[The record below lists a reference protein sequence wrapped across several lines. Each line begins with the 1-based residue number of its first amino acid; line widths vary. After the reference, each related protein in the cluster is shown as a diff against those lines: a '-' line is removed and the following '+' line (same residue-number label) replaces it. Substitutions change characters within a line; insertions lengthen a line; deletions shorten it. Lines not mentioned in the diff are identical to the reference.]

1 MAWLFNI
8 VYVLLVVIFS
18 PWLLW
23 RAIRQGKYRTG
34 YREKLLGWVP
44 RRASEDQR
52 PGVWFHAVSVGEV
65 NLLAPLLR
73 RIAQDRPEWECVLS
87 STTPTGLALARK
99 KYPDITS
106 FYAPL
111 DFSWAVRRA
120 AARLRPCLLVLVELE
135 LWPNLI
141 QAARSAGAKVAL
153 INGRLSQRSYS
164 GYRWIRPWIGRLL
177 RQVDLVAV
185 QNAEYAER
193 FLALGAR
200 PESVVITG
208 SMKFDGAQTD
218 RTNPATQR
226 LAQLAGFQPQDIIF
240 LAGSTQAPEEALALE
255 TFRQL
260 ADRWPR
266 LRLVLVPR
274 HPERFDE
281 VARLLDQSGL
291 CWVRRTELD
300 KCTSKT
306 SFGSE
311 AGSPAETS
319 CYRQTKDRPG
329 GSSACRAG
337 RNLPEARILLVDTV
351 GELGAWWGTAQVAFV
366 GGSLGRRGGQNMI
379 EPAAYGAAVC
389 FGPNTQNFRD
399 IVGMLL
405 ARQAAVVVHSGEE
418 LTAFVR
424 RCLEDPAWA
433 AQLGRRAQALV
444 LEQQGATQRTLDHL
458 SMLVSHV
465 QSIRGL

>member
-1 MAWLFNI
+1 MAWLFNLI
-8 VYVLLVVIFS
+8 YVLLVVIFS

-34 YREKLLGWVP
+34 YREKLLGLVP
-44 RRASEDQR
+44 RRATEDRR
-52 PGVWFHAVSVGEV
+52 PCVWFHAVSVGEV

-73 RIAQDRPEWECVLS
+73 RIAQERPEWECVLS

-111 DFSWAVRRA
+111 DFSWAVHRA
-120 AARLRPCLLVLVELE
+120 VARVRPTLLVLVELE

-141 QAARSAGAKVAL
+141 QAARSAGVKVAL

-208 SMKFDGAQTD
+208 SMKFDGVQTD
-218 RTNPATQR
+218 RSNPATQR
-226 LAQLAGFQPQDIIF
+226 LAQLAGFHPQDVIF

-300 KCTSKT
+300 QYTSETTPT
-306 SFGSE
+306 SHTN
-311 AGSPAETS
+311 SPAES
-319 CYRQTKDRPG
+319 CGAWQTKDRPG
-329 GSSACRAG
+329 RNSACPTDRK
-337 RNLPEARILLVDTV
+337 LQQARILLVDTV

-366 GGSLGRRGGQNMI
+366 GGSLGRRGGQNML

-405 ARQAAVVVHSGEE
+405 VRQAAVVVQNGQE

-424 RCLEDPAWA
+424 RCLEEPAWA
-433 AQLGRRAQALV
+433 AQLGQRAQALV
-444 LEQQGATQRTLDHL
+444 LEQQGATQRTFHHL
-458 SMLVSHV
+458 QNLMG
-465 QSIRGL
+465 QGDR